1 MNKLGDIFGLYVHIP
16 FCKRKCDYC
25 DFYSEI
31 NSEHL
36 IKNYID
42 AVLIEAERYKNS
54 QIDTLYIGEG
64 TPSLLGKNIFDLVSG
79 LRKRFNFE
87 LKEATIEV
95 NPDSASAEFLES
107 AINSGVD
114 RISIGVQSLSNEEL
128 KSVGRLHDSS
138 QALSTINLASKIGFK
153 RISADVMIGLPGQN
167 WESLLATISKLTE
180 LNIGQISVY
189 CLSIEHGTPLSKNI
203 PINLPTNDNQAELFY
218 KTKQFLEGVG
228 FVHVEISNF
237 SKPGQEPLHNMNCWK
252 GQDYIG
258 LGAGASSYVDGVRFK
273 NKNNL
278 NKYIKQPTKQKI
290 IEETL
295 SEKER
300 ASDEAMLR
308 FRMLAKGLNLDEMK
322 KRYNPE
328 IIETIHNRV
337 INLLDEGLIVQ
348 KGNSYIIPPDGILTS
363 NQVFERMLLDE

>member
-1 MNKLGDIFGLYVHIP
+1 MNKLDDIFGLYVHIP

-25 DFYSEI
+25 DFYSET

-36 IKNYID
+36 IKDYID
-42 AVLIEAERYKNS
+42 AVLVEAERYKDS
-54 QIDTLYIGEG
+54 QINTLYIGGG
-64 TPSLLGKNIFDLVSG
+64 TPSLLGKNIFGLVSG
-79 LRKRFNFE
+79 LRERFNFE

-95 NPDSASAEFLES
+95 NPDSATREFLES

-114 RISIGVQSLSNEEL
+114 RISIGVQSLNDEEL
-128 KSVGRLHDSS
+128 KSVGRLHNSS
-138 QALSTINLASKIGFK
+138 QALSAISLISKIGFK

-167 WESLLATISKLTE
+167 WESLLATISKLME

-189 CLSIEHGTPLSKNI
+189 CLSIEEGTPLSKNI

-218 KTKQFLEGVG
+218 KTKQFLEGNG

-237 SKPGQEPLHNMNCWK
+237 SKPGQEPIHNLNCWK

-273 NKNNL
+273 NKKNL
-278 NKYIKQPTKQKI
+278 NEYIKHPTKQKI

-300 ASDEAMLR
+300 AFDEAMLR
-308 FRMLAKGLNLDEMK
+308 FRMLAEGLNLEEMK

-328 IIETIHNRV
+328 IIETIHQRV
-337 INLLDEGLIVQ
+337 INLLGEGLIVQ
-348 KGNSYIIPPDGILTS
+348 KGNSYIVPSDGILTS
-363 NQVFERMLLDE
+363 NRVFERMLFHE